1 MHHLS
6 NSETPQR
13 GRLALEPLL
22 FLEQHWAWC
31 AVLPYARGWEQKYES
46 GCFFYAVCVC
56 SLSSSPSQK
65 ETEFRAQWPRWVA
78 VLTSVSLLLTS
89 F

>member
-31 AVLPYARGWEQKYES
+31 AVLPYLPKEVGGAK
-46 GCFFYAVCVC
+46 
-56 SLSSSPSQK
+56 SSH
-65 ETEFRAQWPRWVA
+65 F
-78 VLTSVSLLLTS
+78 
-89 F
+89 